1 MSRILADSS
10 VWVEMFRKADS
21 PEIQALGRLAQEG
34 LICTNGLVRAEILS
48 GARTPKEYERLK
60 DLFSALT
67 LLSDPPDLW
76 DRIAKARYRLAR
88 KGFQAGIAD
97 LIVGVSAAYHHKTLW
112 TFDKAF
118 LPMKGIL
125 GFELYSTPKH

>member
-1 MSRILADSS
+1 MSRILVDSS
-10 VWVEMFRKADS
+10 VWVEMFRRAES
-21 PEIQALGRLAQEG
+21 PDIQALGRLSQEG
-34 LICTNGLVRAEILS
+34 LICTNGLIRAEILS
-48 GARTPKEYERLK
+48 GTRSQKEYERLK

-67 LLSDPPDLW
+67 LLQDTPDLW

-97 LIVGVSAAYHHKTLW
+97 LIVGVSAAHYRKTLW

-118 LPMKGIL
+118 LPMKAVL
-125 GFELYSTPKH
+125 GFELFAIPEH